1 MISIIHSI
9 NVKCIDNVK
18 CFKNILAFY
27 YALIYNRLNN
37 KENKQNKLKSKQ
49 LILLMEVNYE

>member
-1 MISIIHSI
+1 MISITNCI

-18 CFKNILAFY
+18 YLKYVVDFY

-37 KENKQNKLKSKQ
+37 KENKQNK
-49 LILLMEVNYE
+49 

>member
-1 MISIIHSI
+1 MISITNYI

-18 CFKNILAFY
+18 YLKYVVDFY

-37 KENKQNKLKSKQ
+37 KENKQNKSKA
-49 LILLMEVNYE
+49 NN